1 MGLKKASSKYACMWC
16 KVDQKVR
23 YGLLYIIEK
32 IKLILHRWD
41 TGVVDSQYTIT
52 NRRTLQSLIDDYE
65 TKEYG
70 CKHLP
75 LLNIEIDHI
84 IPDELH
90 LLL

>member
-1 MGLKKASSKYACMWC
+1 MHACD
-16 KVDQKVR
+16 DQKDR
-23 YGLLYIIEK
+23 YVHYSK
-32 IKLILHRWD
+32 IKCILHKWD
-41 TGVVDSQYTIT
+41 TAVVDSQYTIT
-52 NRRTLQSLIDDYE
+52 NRRTLQPLIDDCE

-70 CKHLP
+70 CKHLL